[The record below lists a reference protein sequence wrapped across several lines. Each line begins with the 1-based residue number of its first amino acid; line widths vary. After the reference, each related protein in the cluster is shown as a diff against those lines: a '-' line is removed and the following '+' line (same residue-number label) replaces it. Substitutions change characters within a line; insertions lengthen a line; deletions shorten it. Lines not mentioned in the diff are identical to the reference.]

1 MIKLGITGG
10 SGSGK
15 TTVSDIFRK
24 VGIDVIDTDIVARI
38 IVEPGKPALDEIK
51 DYFGQEYITP
61 AGTLDRKKM
70 AALVFSNPDKRLR
83 LNEITH
89 KYISQYVDE
98 YIHNYTGDIIGIDG
112 AVLIESGIGEGCD
125 YILSVIA
132 DKEERIKRIIMRDS
146 ISEET
151 AKKRIEAQ
159 KNDDFYIENSDYIV
173 YNNSKDE
180 LINQVSKIIKDI
192 RSKN

>member
-24 VGIDVIDTDIVARI
+24 EGIDVIDTDIVARI

-180 LINQVSKIIKDI
+180 LINQVCKIIKDI

>member
-24 VGIDVIDTDIVARI
+24 EGIDVIDTDIVARI

-61 AGTLDRKKM
+61 AGTLDRKKK
-70 AALVFSNPDKRLR
+70 AALVYSNPDKRLR

>member
-24 VGIDVIDTDIVARI
+24 EGIDVIDTDIVARI

>member
-24 VGIDVIDTDIVARI
+24 EGIDVIDTDIVARI

-151 AKKRIEAQ
+151 AKKRIEAL
-159 KNDDFYIENSDYIV
+159 KNDDFYIEYSDYIV

>member
-1 MIKLGITGG
+1 MLKLGITGG
-10 SGSGK
+10 RGSGK

-24 VGIDVIDTDIVARI
+24 EGIDVIDTDIVARI